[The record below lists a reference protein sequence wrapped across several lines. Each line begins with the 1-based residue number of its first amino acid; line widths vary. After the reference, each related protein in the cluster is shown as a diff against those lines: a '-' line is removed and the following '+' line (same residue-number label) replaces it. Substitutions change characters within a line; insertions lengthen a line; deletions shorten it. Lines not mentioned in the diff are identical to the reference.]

1 MLKIQLFNA
10 SGSIVAED
18 RVKPYEAGKRFS
30 AWCANNQRKLDKMI
44 ATHPSGVR
52 ATIGSDEF
60 VVRNGQSS
68 FVMPAD

>member
-1 MLKIQLFNA
+1 
-10 SGSIVAED
+10 
-18 RVKPYEAGKRFS
+18 
-30 AWCANNQRKLDKMI
+30 MI